1 MVGSVEIF
9 PPKVLIDMSFL
20 QRIFGGQS
28 SEAAPFGKLGV
39 DIHSHL
45 IPGIDDGSSSL
56 EESMLM
62 IRALHKLGYRKL
74 ITTPHIMSD
83 AYRNTPEIIRKGIEL
98 LRENIKIAGIEIE
111 VEGAAEYYLDD
122 GFAQSLGKR
131 ELLTF
136 GGDKKYLLVETSY
149 VAKPMGMHDV
159 IFALLTQGYTPVLAH
174 PERYQYLWA
183 EDAVEEVRMMRNR
196 GMKIQVNL
204 TSFGGR
210 YSKRATTIACDLAK
224 EDLIDFIGTDLHR
237 PLQLDT
243 LQKTYNSSKELRHLV
258 DGERLLNSSL

>member
-1 MVGSVEIF
+1 
-9 PPKVLIDMSFL
+9 MSFL

-28 SEAAPFGKLGV
+28 SEAAPFGKLRV

-45 IPGIDDGSSSL
+45 IPGIDDGSSSM
-56 EESMLM
+56 EESMEM
-62 IRALHKLGYRKL
+62 IKALHALGYRKL

-83 AYRNTPEIIRKGIEL
+83 AYRNTPEGIRKGVEQLRQGVKAIGLDIEL
-98 LRENIKIAGIEIE
+98 
-111 VEGAAEYYLDD
+111 EGAAEYYLDD
-122 GFAQSLGKR
+122 GFSKTMGQR

-159 IFALLTQGYTPVLAH
+159 IFELITKGYTPVLAH
-174 PERYQYLWA
+174 PERYQYLWS
-183 EDAVEEVRMMRNR
+183 EDAVEEVRLMRNR
-196 GMKIQVNL
+196 GMMIQVNL

-210 YSKRATTIACDLAK
+210 YSKRATTIACELAK

-237 PLQLDT
+237 PLQLET
-243 LQKTYNSSKELRHLV
+243 LRKAYNSSKELRQLV
-258 DGERLLNSSL
+258 DGERLLNTGL